1 MDTPRRPTTAN
12 LDMAG
17 GHSAD
22 WQRACVALADAYPR
36 YQIWRGRGEER
47 RATGIPDYYH
57 ILGAALKC
65 GCALVTGENYR
76 IVLAAVGERAQA
88 LEKGEPEPKAENKT
102 AMPQPTYT
110 RLDPTISI
118 QE

>member
-1 MDTPRRPTTAN
+1 MDTPRRPTIAN

-17 GHSAD
+17 GDSQA

-36 YQIWRGRGEER
+36 YQVWRGRGEER

-88 LEKGEPEPKAENKT
+88 LEKGEPEHIERISST
-102 AMPQPTYT
+102 MQPTPT
-110 RLDPTISI
+110 QLDPSFVI